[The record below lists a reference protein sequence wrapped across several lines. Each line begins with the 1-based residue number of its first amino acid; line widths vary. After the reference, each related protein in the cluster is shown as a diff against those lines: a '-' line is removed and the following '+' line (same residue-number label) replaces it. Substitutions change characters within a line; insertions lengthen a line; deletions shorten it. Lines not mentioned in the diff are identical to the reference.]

1 MTALVFVAGA
11 AMLGTPMI
19 AAADAGA
26 PSSQTTTVGVDQSV
40 PTPAPAASP
49 SSKPQTLTPNEPSA
63 GAGDIPRSDE
73 PPQGSNQPKT
83 GKRPQD
89 LKFEHI
95 EIEPTL
101 VETISTGSDVHQPGG
116 APNALPY
123 DLLRLTGQA
132 RYRFNKHFAIQYQ
145 RIAHTG
151 SAGRNYKNGKASY
164 GGSGYD
170 YEERE
175 LAVWTFSP
183 LLNVRAGYHY
193 RARVCCA
200 GAGDPNAIPR
210 FLGGFMTDVTWR
222 TFKPGLGGRPLS
234 LNFRYEQNDHRFSE
248 AAQANLVRGDY
259 DSGQKPTFSISGYA
273 NFYIY
278 HQTKLVPYV
287 GEEYYSTYFSNSPH
301 MSITNRKVYGAAYAI
316 SNDAT
321 LRAFVKNDQNVGN
334 IGGDVSHKSYMQI
347 ELSYRFH
354 H

>member
-1 MTALVFVAGA
+1 MTALVFVAGS
-11 AMLGTPMI
+11 AMLGAPLI
-19 AAADAGA
+19 AAADSAA
-26 PSSQTTTVGVDQSV
+26 PSPSTSTTTLAANQAAS
-40 PTPAPAASP
+40 PTPAPSASP
-49 SSKPQTLTPNEPSA
+49 AAPKMSTEPSA
-63 GAGDIPRSDE
+63 GANDIPRSDE
-73 PPQGSNQPKT
+73 PPQGSNRPKN
-83 GKRPQD
+83 GKRPD
-89 LKFEHI
+89 NEKFEHI

-101 VETISTGSDVHQPGG
+101 NETISTGSDVHQPGG
-116 APNALPY
+116 PPNALPY

-132 RYRFNKHFAIQYQ
+132 RYRFSTHFAIQYQ

-151 SAGRNYKNGKASY
+151 TAGRNYKNGKASY

-175 LAVWTFSP
+175 LAVWTFNP

-200 GAGDPNAIPR
+200 GAGDPTAIPR

-222 TFKPGLGGRPLS
+222 TYKPGLGGRPLAI
-234 LNFRYEQNDHRFSE
+234 NFRWEQNYHRFDE

-273 NFYIY
+273 NIYIY

-301 MSITNRKVYGAAYAI
+301 MSITNRKVYGAAYAL

-321 LRAFVKNDQNVGN
+321 FRAFVKNDQNVGN
-334 IGGDVSHKSYMQI
+334 IGGDVSHKSYMQM
-347 ELSYRFH
+347 ELSYRIH